1 MEVNDTTMKERYQ
14 MTNNK
19 KRANHNNGSQKGNTN
34 NEAIN
39 TENVLSQEE
48 LEKAISPT
56 GRQNSKQ

>member
-1 MEVNDTTMKERYQ
+1 

-19 KRANHNNGSQKGNTN
+19 KRSNNTNGSQKGMTN
-34 NEAIN
+34 NEAVN
-39 TENVLSQEE
+39 TDNILAKEE

>member
-1 MEVNDTTMKERYQ
+1 

-34 NEAIN
+34 NEAVN
-39 TENVLSQEE
+39 TENILSQEE

>member
-1 MEVNDTTMKERYQ
+1 

-19 KRANHNNGSQKGNTN
+19 KRANTNNGSQKGITH
-34 NEAIN
+34 NEGVG
-39 TENVLSQEE
+39 TENVLAKEE

>member
-1 MEVNDTTMKERYQ
+1 

-19 KRANHNNGSQKGNTN
+19 KRLNPQSGSQKGMQYNEGMNTD
-34 NEAIN
+34 N
-39 TENVLSQEE
+39 TLAKEE

>member
-1 MEVNDTTMKERYQ
+1 

-19 KRANHNNGSQKGNTN
+19 KRANNNNGSQKGNTN

-39 TENVLSQEE
+39 TENILSQEE